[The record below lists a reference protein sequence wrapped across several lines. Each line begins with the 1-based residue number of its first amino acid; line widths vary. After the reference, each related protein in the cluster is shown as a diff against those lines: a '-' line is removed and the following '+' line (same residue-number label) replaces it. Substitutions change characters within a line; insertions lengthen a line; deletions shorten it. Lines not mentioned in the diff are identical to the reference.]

1 MKVSAYF
8 IAEQISVKNLR
19 EMYAGT
25 LLQENPSELFYRV
38 DQDQY
43 VFVFDY
49 GVVVFANM
57 SDVDV
62 SKNLSLLRQFS
73 SNPLAEK
80 INDDFEIILKE
91 NEQLTF
97 HFDYLVTSRLD
108 ANVVKIAML
117 IVAQSVALDYFSER
131 AQSLLHEIRNFAD
144 EMEQTGTIRISRK
157 NMLRFIGRTLNSKN
171 KIIENLFIFD
181 TPELIWD
188 DEYLDRVH
196 RGMVRTFELQPRFRE
211 IEYTFKIIEDNLSVF
226 REFFLH
232 RESSMLEW
240 IIIVLICIEVFDL
253 IISKFF

>member
-19 EMYAGT
+19 ETYAGV
-25 LLQENPSELFYRV
+25 LLQENPSELFYRL
-38 DQDQY
+38 DQEQY
-43 VFVFDY
+43 LFVSDY

-57 SDVDV
+57 PDVDV
-62 SKNLSLLRQFS
+62 SKNLALLRQFS
-73 SNPLAEK
+73 TNPLAEK

-91 NEQLTF
+91 SEQLTF

-108 ANVVKIAML
+108 DNVVKIAML

-131 AQSLLHEIRNFAD
+131 AQSLLHEIRRFAD
-144 EMEQTGTIRISRK
+144 EMEQTGSIRISRK

-196 RGMVRTFELQPRFRE
+196 RGMARTFELQPRFRE